1 MCVSVYVHVM
11 KHQLTQGCNL
21 VVGVSFL
28 LLKDDEYRY
37 QIKRK
42 TRHHAAMMQLV
53 LRLQTLA
60 DSDEDAIAQARL
72 AGRICRHPMRIPQ
85 TVRELHN

>member
-1 MCVSVYVHVM
+1 
-11 KHQLTQGCNL
+11 
-21 VVGVSFL
+21 
-28 LLKDDEYRY
+28 
-37 QIKRK
+37 
-42 TRHHAAMMQLV
+42 MMQLV

-85 TVRELHN
+85 TVREIRYIILYHIHIHIFSVHLAKYVTLKCEILQVLNTETPET

>member
-1 MCVSVYVHVM
+1 M
-11 KHQLTQGCNL
+11 
-21 VVGVSFL
+21 SFL

>member
-1 MCVSVYVHVM
+1 
-11 KHQLTQGCNL
+11 
-21 VVGVSFL
+21 
-28 LLKDDEYRY
+28 
-37 QIKRK
+37 
-42 TRHHAAMMQLV
+42 MMQLV

-85 TVRELHN
+85 TVRELRYIILYHIHIHIFSVHFSQIGSYVTLKCEILQVLNMETTET